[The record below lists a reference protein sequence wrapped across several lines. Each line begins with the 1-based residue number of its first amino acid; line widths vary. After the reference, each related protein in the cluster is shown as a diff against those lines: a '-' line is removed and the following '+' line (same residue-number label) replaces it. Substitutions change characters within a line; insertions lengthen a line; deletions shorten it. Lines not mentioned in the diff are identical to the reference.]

1 MIKIITGGSRMKE
14 EIVIGLE
21 IHIQLMTKAKMFC
34 HCSTDYIGKEPNT
47 NTCPV
52 CLGLPGSL
60 PVLNKKVLEFAIRTA
75 VALNCEIN
83 QVNKFHRK
91 NYFYP
96 DLPKA
101 YQISQYDIPL
111 GINGYME
118 ILLPESK
125 EKHRIGITRVHIE
138 EDAGKLVHEG
148 DIASSSYSLVDYN
161 RCGIPL
167 AEIVTEP
174 DFRSPEEAKIFLVK
188 LRSIV
193 QHLGVCDGNMEEGSV
208 RCDANVS
215 LRDAKSGA
223 LGTKA
228 EIKNMN
234 SFKAV
239 KKALQFEVDR
249 QKKLL
254 AEGKKIVQETRHW
267 NESKNLTVS
276 MRSKEEAHD
285 YRYFPEPDLLPLK
298 IDLKM
303 IDNIRKNLPELPEAR
318 RERFIKNYQIPRY
331 DAEILTSSKTLGDYY
346 EKAASLYS
354 NNKVLSNWIMGELMR
369 YLNEKKI
376 EIEDSP
382 ISPEKLAGMLKLI
395 DEGIISGKM
404 AKDVFEKMF
413 KTGKDASRIVKESG
427 ITQITDEN
435 ALFEVIDMVIKEN
448 PKSVDDFKEGKEK
461 ALNYLVGQVMRYTKG
476 RAKPDFVFEAIKQR
490 IKK

>member
-1 MIKIITGGSRMKE
+1 
-14 EIVIGLE
+14 
-21 IHIQLMTKAKMFC
+21 
-34 HCSTDYIGKEPNT
+34 
-47 NTCPV
+47 
-52 CLGLPGSL
+52 
-60 PVLNKKVLEFAIRTA
+60 
-75 VALNCEIN
+75 
-83 QVNKFHRK
+83 RK

-118 ILLPESK
+118 ISLPESK
-125 EKHRIGITRVHIE
+125 EKQRIRITRVHIE

-148 DIASSSYSLVDYN
+148 DIAFSSYSLVDYN

-174 DFRSPEEAKIFLVK
+174 DFRSPEEARVFLVK
-188 LRSIV
+188 LRSTV
-193 QHLGVCDGNMEEGSV
+193 QHLGVCDGNMEEGSM

-215 LRDAKSGA
+215 LRDAKTGA

-254 AEGKKIVQETRHW
+254 AEGVKIVQETRHW
-267 NESKNLTVS
+267 DESENVTIS

-298 IDLKM
+298 VDVEIIDE
-303 IDNIRKNLPELPEAR
+303 IRKNLPELPEAR

-331 DAEILTSSKTLGDYY
+331 DADILTSSKSLGDYY
-346 EKAASLYS
+346 EKATSLYHNS
-354 NNKVLSNWIMGELMR
+354 KVLSNWIMGELIR
-369 YLNEKKI
+369 YLNEEKV
-376 EIEDSP
+376 EIE
-382 ISPEKLAGMLKLI
+382 
-395 DEGIISGKM
+395 
-404 AKDVFEKMF
+404 
-413 KTGKDASRIVKESG
+413 
-427 ITQITDEN
+427 
-435 ALFEVIDMVIKEN
+435 
-448 PKSVDDFKEGKEK
+448 
-461 ALNYLVGQVMRYTKG
+461 
-476 RAKPDFVFEAIKQR
+476 
-490 IKK
+490 

>member
-1 MIKIITGGSRMKE
+1 MKE
-14 EIVIGLE
+14 EVVIGLE

-34 HCSTDYIGKEPNT
+34 QCSTDYIGKKPNT

-60 PVLNKKVLEFAIRTA
+60 PVLNKKVLEFAIRTS
-75 VALNCEIN
+75 VALNCKIN
-83 QVNKFHRK
+83 QVSRFHRK

-101 YQISQYDIPL
+101 YQISQYDTPL

-118 ILLPESK
+118 ISLSESK
-125 EKHRIGITRVHIE
+125 EKRKIGITRVHIE

-174 DFRSPEEAKIFLVK
+174 DLCSPEEAQIFLMK

-193 QHLGVCDGNMEEGSV
+193 QHLEVCDGNMEEGSI

-215 LRDAKSGA
+215 LKDAKTGN
-223 LGTKA
+223 LGTKV

-239 KKALQFEVDR
+239 KKALQFEIDR
-249 QKKLL
+249 QKRLL
-254 AEGKKIVQETRHW
+254 AEGKKIIQETRHW
-267 NESKNLTVS
+267 DESKNITVS

-303 IDNIRKNLPELPEAR
+303 TDEIRKSLPELPEAR
-318 RERFIKNYQIPRY
+318 RKRFIKDYKIPEY
-331 DAEILTSSKTLGDYY
+331 DAEILTSSKVLGDYY
-346 EKAASLYS
+346 EKAASSYF
-354 NNKVLSNWIMGELMR
+354 NKKVLSNWIMGELIR
-369 YLNEKKI
+369 YLNEEKI
-376 EIEDSP
+376 EIENSP
-382 ISPEKLAGMLKLI
+382 ISPEKLVGMLKLM
-395 DEGIISGKM
+395 DEGLISGKM

-413 KTGKDASRIVKESG
+413 KTGKDASQIVKESG
-427 ITQITDEN
+427 VVQITDEN
-435 ALFEVIDMVIKEN
+435 ALFEVIDRVIKEN
-448 PKSVDDFKEGKEK
+448 PKSVDDFNEGREQT
-461 ALNYLVGQVMRYTKG
+461 LNYLVGQVMRYTKG
-476 RAKPDFVFEAIKQR
+476 RAKPDFVFKAIKQR
-490 IKK
+490 IKKI

>member
-1 MIKIITGGSRMKE
+1 MKE
-14 EIVIGLE
+14 EVVIGLE

-34 HCSTDYIGKEPNT
+34 QCSTDYIGKKPNT

-60 PVLNKKVLEFAIRTA
+60 PVLNKKVLEFAIRTS
-75 VALNCEIN
+75 VALNCKIN
-83 QVNKFHRK
+83 QVSRFHRK

-101 YQISQYDIPL
+101 YQISQYDTPL

-118 ILLPESK
+118 ISLSESK
-125 EKHRIGITRVHIE
+125 EKRKIGITRVHIE

-174 DFRSPEEAKIFLVK
+174 DLCSPEEAQIFLVK

-193 QHLGVCDGNMEEGSV
+193 QHLEVCDGNMEEGSI

-215 LRDAKSGA
+215 LKDAKTGN
-223 LGTKA
+223 LGTKV

-239 KKALQFEVDR
+239 KKALQFEIDR
-249 QKKLL
+249 QKRLL
-254 AEGKKIVQETRHW
+254 AEGKKIIQETRHW
-267 NESKNLTVS
+267 NESKNITIS

-303 IDNIRKNLPELPEAR
+303 TDEIRKSLPELPEAR
-318 RERFIKNYQIPRY
+318 RKRFIKDYKIPEY
-331 DAEILTSSKTLGDYY
+331 DAEILTSSKVLGDYY
-346 EKAASLYS
+346 EKAASSYS
-354 NNKVLSNWIMGELMR
+354 NKKVLSNWIMGELIR
-369 YLNEKKI
+369 YLNEEKI

-382 ISPEKLAGMLKLI
+382 VSPEKLVGMLKLM
-395 DEGIISGKM
+395 DEGLISGKM

-413 KTGKDASRIVKESG
+413 KTGKDASQIVKESG
-427 ITQITDEN
+427 IVQITDEDK
-435 ALFEVIDMVIKEN
+435 LFEVVDKVIKEN
-448 PKSVDDFKEGKEK
+448 PGSVNDFNKGREK
-461 ALNYLVGQVMRYTKG
+461 ALNYLADQVMRYTKG
-476 RAKPDFVFEAIKQR
+476 RAKPDFVFKAIKQR
-490 IKK
+490 IKE

>member
-1 MIKIITGGSRMKE
+1 MKE
-14 EIVIGLE
+14 EVVIGLE
-21 IHIQLMTKAKMFC
+21 IHIQLMTKAKIFC
-34 HCSTDYIGKEPNT
+34 QCSTDYIGKEPNT

-60 PVLNKKVLEFAIRTA
+60 PVLNKKVLEFAVRTS
-75 VALNCEIN
+75 VALNCKIN
-83 QVNKFHRK
+83 QVSRFHRK

-101 YQISQYDIPL
+101 YQISQYDTPL
-111 GINGYME
+111 GIDGYME
-118 ILLPESK
+118 ISLPEST
-125 EKHRIGITRVHIE
+125 EKRKIRITRVHIE

-148 DIASSSYSLVDYN
+148 DITFSSYSLADYN

-174 DFRSPEEAKIFLVK
+174 DFCSPEEAQIFLVK

-193 QHLGVCDGNMEEGSV
+193 QHLGVCDGNMEEGSM
-208 RCDANVS
+208 RCDANIS
-215 LRDAKSGA
+215 IRDAKTGA
-223 LGTKA
+223 LGIKV
-228 EIKNMN
+228 EIKNIN

-254 AEGKKIVQETRHW
+254 AEGEKIMQETRHW
-267 NESKNLTVS
+267 DESKFITVS

-298 IDLKM
+298 VDLKM
-303 IDNIRKNLPELPEAR
+303 INNIRKNLPELPEAR
-318 RERFIKNYQIPRY
+318 RKRFIKDYQIPEY
-331 DAEILTSSKTLGDYY
+331 DAEILTSSKALGDYY
-346 EKAASLYS
+346 EKAASLYADK
-354 NNKVLSNWIMGELMR
+354 KVLSNWIMGELLR
-369 YLNEKKI
+369 NLNEEKK
-376 EIEDSP
+376 EIEYSP
-382 ISPEKLAGMLKLI
+382 ISPEKLVGMLKLM

-413 KTGKDASRIVKESG
+413 KTGKDASQIVKESG

-435 ALFEVIDMVIKEN
+435 ELIKIVDKVINEN
-448 PKSVDDFKEGKEK
+448 SKSVADFNQGKEK

-476 RAKPDFVFEAIKQR
+476 RAKPDFIFEAIKQR
-490 IKK
+490 VKE

>member
-1 MIKIITGGSRMKE
+1 MKE

-75 VALNCEIN
+75 VALNCKIN
-83 QVNKFHRK
+83 QISRFHRK

-101 YQISQYDIPL
+101 YQISQFDIPL
-111 GINGYME
+111 GVNGYME
-118 ILLPESK
+118 ISLLESK

-148 DIASSSYSLVDYN
+148 NIASSSYSLVDYN

-174 DFRSPEEAKIFLVK
+174 DFCSSEEARIFLVK

-193 QHLGVCDGNMEEGSV
+193 QHLGVCDGNMEEGSM
-208 RCDANVS
+208 RCDANIS
-215 LRDAKSGA
+215 LRDAKTGA
-223 LGTKA
+223 LGTKV
-228 EIKNMN
+228 EIKNIN

-249 QKKLL
+249 QKRLL
-254 AEGKKIVQETRHW
+254 AEGEKIVQETRHW
-267 NESKNLTVS
+267 DESKNVTVS

-285 YRYFPEPDLLPLK
+285 YRYFPEPDLLPIK
-298 IDLKM
+298 VDIKM
-303 IDNIRKNLPELPEAR
+303 IDKIRKSLPELPEAR
-318 RERFIKNYQIPRY
+318 RERFIKNYQIPEY
-331 DAEILTSSKTLGDYY
+331 DAEILTSSKALGDYY
-346 EKAASLYS
+346 EKTTSLYS
-354 NNKVLSNWIMGELMR
+354 NSKVLSNWIMGELMR
-369 YLNEKKI
+369 YLNEEKI
-376 EIEDSP
+376 EIDESP
-382 ISPEKLAGMLKLI
+382 ISPEKLVEMLKLI
-395 DEGIISGKM
+395 DKGVISGKM

-413 KTGKDASRIVKESG
+413 KTGRDASQIVKESG

-435 ALFEVIDMVIKEN
+435 ELFEVIDNVIKGN
-448 PKSVDDFKEGKEK
+448 PKSVDDFNQGKEK
-461 ALNYLVGQVMRYTKG
+461 ALNFLVGQVMRSTKG
-476 RAKPDFVFEAIKQR
+476 RAKPDFVFKAIKQR
-490 IKK
+490 IKKI

>member
-1 MIKIITGGSRMKE
+1 MKE
-14 EIVIGLE
+14 EVVVGLE
-21 IHIQLMTKAKMFC
+21 VHIQLMTKAKMFC

-75 VALNCEIN
+75 VALNCKIN
-83 QVNKFHRK
+83 QISRFHRK

-101 YQISQYDIPL
+101 YQISQYDTPL

-118 ILLPESK
+118 ISLPESK
-125 EKHRIGITRVHIE
+125 EKCRIGITRVHIE

-148 DIASSSYSLVDYN
+148 NIASSSYSLVDYN

-174 DFRSPEEAKIFLVK
+174 DFRSPEEARIFLIK

-193 QHLGVCDGNMEEGSV
+193 QHLGVCDGNMEEGSM
-208 RCDANVS
+208 RCDANIS
-215 LRDAKSGA
+215 LRDAKTGA
-223 LGTKA
+223 LGTKV
-228 EIKNMN
+228 EVKNMN

-239 KKALQFEVDR
+239 KKALQFEVNR

-254 AEGKKIVQETRHW
+254 AEGEKIVQETRHW
-267 NESKNLTVS
+267 DESKNVTVS

-285 YRYFPEPDLLPLK
+285 YRYFPEPDLLPIKVDVK
-298 IDLKM
+298 I
-303 IDNIRKNLPELPEAR
+303 IDNIRKCLPELPEAR
-318 RERFIKNYQIPRY
+318 RERFIENYQIPKY
-331 DAEILTSSKTLGDYY
+331 DAEVLTSSKAIGDYY
-346 EKAASLYS
+346 ESAVSIYKNS
-354 NNKVLSNWIMGELMR
+354 KTLSNWIMGELMR
-369 YLNEKKI
+369 FLNEGKI
-376 EIEDSP
+376 EIEKSP
-382 ISPEKLAGMLKLI
+382 ITPANLVEMLKLI
-395 DEGIISGKM
+395 DKGVISGKM
-404 AKDVFEKMF
+404 AKEIFEKMF
-413 KTGKDASRIVKESG
+413 KTGRDASQIVKESG
-427 ITQITDEN
+427 ITQITDEKE
-435 ALFEVIDMVIKEN
+435 LFGVIDNVIKKN
-448 PKSVDDFKEGKEK
+448 PKSVDDFNEGKEK
-461 ALNYLVGQVMRYTKG
+461 ALNFLVGQVMRYTKG

>member
-1 MIKIITGGSRMKE
+1 MKE

-21 IHIQLMTKAKMFC
+21 IHIQLMTKAKIFC
-34 HCSTDYIGKEPNT
+34 QCSTGYIGKEPNT

-60 PVLNKKVLEFAIRTA
+60 PVLNKKVLEFAVRTS
-75 VALNCEIN
+75 VALNCKIN
-83 QVNKFHRK
+83 QVSRFHRK

-101 YQISQYDIPL
+101 YQISQYDTPL

-118 ILLPESK
+118 ISLPEST
-125 EKHRIGITRVHIE
+125 EKRKIRITRVHIE

-148 DIASSSYSLVDYN
+148 DITSSSYSLADYN

-174 DFRSPEEAKIFLVK
+174 DFRSPEEAQIFLVK

-193 QHLGVCDGNMEEGSV
+193 QHLGVCDGNMEEGSM
-208 RCDANVS
+208 RCDANIS
-215 LRDAKSGA
+215 LRDAKTGA
-223 LGTKA
+223 LGIKV
-228 EIKNMN
+228 EIKNIN

-254 AEGKKIVQETRHW
+254 AEGEKIMQETRHW
-267 NESKNLTVS
+267 DESKFITVS

-298 IDLKM
+298 VDLKM
-303 IDNIRKNLPELPEAR
+303 INEIRKNLPELPEAR
-318 RERFIKNYQIPRY
+318 RKRFIKDYQIPEY
-331 DAEILTSSKTLGDYY
+331 DAEILTSSKALGDYY
-346 EKAASLYS
+346 ERAASLYTDK
-354 NNKVLSNWIMGELMR
+354 KVLSNWIMGELLR
-369 YLNEKKI
+369 NLNEEKK
-376 EIEDSP
+376 EIEYSP
-382 ISPEKLAGMLKLI
+382 ISSENLVGMLNLI
-395 DEGIISGKM
+395 DERVISIKM

-413 KTGKDASRIVKESG
+413 KTGKGASQIVKESG
-427 ITQITDEN
+427 DTQITDEN
-435 ALFEVIDMVIKEN
+435 ELIKIVDKVINEN
-448 PKSVDDFKEGKEK
+448 PKSVEDFNQGKEK
-461 ALNYLVGQVMRYTKG
+461 ALNFLVGQVMRYTKG

-490 IKK
+490 IKKI

>member
-1 MIKIITGGSRMKE
+1 MKE
-14 EIVIGLE
+14 EVVIGLE
-21 IHIQLMTKAKMFC
+21 IHIQLMTKAKIFC
-34 HCSTDYIGKEPNT
+34 QCSTDYIGKEPNT

-60 PVLNKKVLEFAIRTA
+60 PVLNKKVLEFAVRTS
-75 VALNCEIN
+75 VALNCKIN
-83 QVNKFHRK
+83 QVSRFHRK

-101 YQISQYDIPL
+101 YQISQYDEPL

-118 ILLPESK
+118 ISLPESK
-125 EKHRIGITRVHIE
+125 KKCKIRITRVHIE

-148 DIASSSYSLVDYN
+148 DIASSSYSLADYN

-174 DFRSPEEAKIFLVK
+174 DFRSPEVARIFLVK

-193 QHLGVCDGNMEEGSV
+193 QHLGVCDGNMEEGSM
-208 RCDANVS
+208 RCDANIS
-215 LRDAKSGA
+215 LRDAKTGA
-223 LGTKA
+223 LGTKV

-239 KKALQFEVDR
+239 KKALQFEVNR
-249 QKKLL
+249 QKKFL
-254 AEGKKIVQETRHW
+254 AEGEKIIQETRHW
-267 NESKNLTVS
+267 DESKNVTVS

-298 IDLKM
+298 VDLKM
-303 IDNIRKNLPELPEAR
+303 IDEIKRNLPELPEAR
-318 RERFIKNYQIPRY
+318 RKRFIKDYQIPEY
-331 DAEILTSSKTLGDYY
+331 DAEILTSSKALGDYY
-346 EKAASLYS
+346 EKAASSYS
-354 NNKVLSNWIMGELMR
+354 NRKVLCNWIMGELIR

-376 EIEDSP
+376 EIGESP
-382 ISPEKLAGMLKLI
+382 ISPEKLVGMLKLI
-395 DEGIISGKM
+395 DEGVISGKM
-404 AKDVFEKMF
+404 AKNVFEKMF
-413 KTGKDASRIVKESG
+413 KTGKDASQIVKENG

-435 ALFEVIDMVIKEN
+435 ELFEVINNVIKEN
-448 PKSVDDFKEGKEK
+448 PKSVDDFNKGKEK
-461 ALNYLVGQVMRYTKG
+461 ALNFLVGQVMRYTKG

>member
-1 MIKIITGGSRMKE
+1 MKE
-14 EIVIGLE
+14 EVVIGLE
-21 IHIQLMTKAKMFC
+21 IHIQLMTKAKIFC
-34 HCSTDYIGKEPNT
+34 QCSTDYIGKEPNT

-60 PVLNKKVLEFAIRTA
+60 PVLNKKVLEFAVRTS
-75 VALNCEIN
+75 VALNCKIN
-83 QVNKFHRK
+83 KVSRFHRK

-118 ILLPESK
+118 VSLPERK
-125 EKHRIGITRVHIE
+125 EKRKIRITRVHIE

-148 DIASSSYSLVDYN
+148 DITSSSYSLADYN

-174 DFRSPEEAKIFLVK
+174 DFCSPEEAQIFLVK

-193 QHLGVCDGNMEEGSV
+193 QHLGVCDGNMEEGSM
-208 RCDANVS
+208 RCDANIS
-215 LRDAKSGA
+215 LRDAKTSA
-223 LGTKA
+223 LGIKV
-228 EIKNMN
+228 EIKNIN

-249 QKKLL
+249 QKRLL
-254 AEGKKIVQETRHW
+254 AEGEKIIQETRHW
-267 NESKNLTVS
+267 DESKNITIS

-285 YRYFPEPDLLPLK
+285 YRYFPEPPLRVSQE
-298 IDLKM
+298 I
-303 IDNIRKNLPELPEAR
+303 IEEIRKNLPELPEAR
-318 RERFIKNYQIPRY
+318 RKRFIKDYKIPEY
-331 DAEILTSSKTLGDYY
+331 DAEILTSSKALGDYY

-376 EIEDSP
+376 EIEYSP
-382 ISPEKLAGMLKLI
+382 ISPEKLVGMLKLM
-395 DEGIISGKM
+395 DEGVISGKM
-404 AKDVFEKMF
+404 AKDVW
-413 KTGKDASRIVKESG
+413 DYADYR
-427 ITQITDEN
+427 
-435 ALFEVIDMVIKEN
+435 
-448 PKSVDDFKEGKEK
+448 
-461 ALNYLVGQVMRYTKG
+461 
-476 RAKPDFVFEAIKQR
+476 
-490 IKK
+490 

>member
-1 MIKIITGGSRMKE
+1 MQGGSIMKE
-14 EIVIGLE
+14 EVVIGLE
-21 IHIQLMTKAKMFC
+21 VHIQLMTKAKMFC

-60 PVLNKKVLEFAIRTA
+60 PVLNKKVLEFAVRTA
-75 VALNCEIN
+75 LALNCKIN
-83 QVNKFHRK
+83 QISRFHRK

-101 YQISQYDIPL
+101 YQISQYDLPL
-111 GINGYME
+111 GVGGYME
-118 ILLPESK
+118 ISLPESD
-125 EKHRIGITRVHIE
+125 EKRRIGITRVHIE

-148 DIASSSYSLVDYN
+148 DIASSAYSLVDYN

-174 DFRSPEEAKIFLVK
+174 DFRSPEEARIFLVK

-193 QHLGVCDGNMEEGSV
+193 QHLGVCDGNMEEGSL

-215 LRDAKSGA
+215 VRPAKSKS

-228 EIKNMN
+228 EVKNMN
-234 SFKAV
+234 SFRAV

-254 AEGKKIVQETRHW
+254 SEGEKVIQETRHW
-267 NESKNLTVS
+267 DESKNITVS

-285 YRYFPEPDLLPLK
+285 YRYFPEPDLLPLQV
-298 IDLKM
+298 DLKM
-303 IDNIRKNLPELPEAR
+303 IEEIRRNLPELPEVR
-318 RERFIKNYQIPRY
+318 KERFTKDYQIPEY
-331 DAEILTSSKTLGDYY
+331 DAEILTSSKVLGDYY
-346 EKAASLYS
+346 EKACSLY
-354 NNKVLSNWIMGELMR
+354 NNTKILSNWIMGELMR
-369 YLNEKKI
+369 YLNEEKI

-382 ISPEKLAGMLKLI
+382 ISSENLVGLLILI
-395 DEGIISGKM
+395 DEGVISGKM
-404 AKDVFEKMF
+404 AKIVFEKMF
-413 KTGKDASRIVKESG
+413 KTGKKASQIVKESEV
-427 ITQITDEN
+427 IQITDKNE
-435 ALFEVIDMVIKEN
+435 LIEIVDRVISEN
-448 PKSVDDFKEGKEK
+448 PKSIEDFNQGKEK

-476 RAKPDFVFEAIKQR
+476 KAKPDFVFEAIKQR
-490 IKK
+490 IKR

>member
-1 MIKIITGGSRMKE
+1 MKE
-14 EIVIGLE
+14 EVVIGLE

-60 PVLNKKVLEFAIRTA
+60 PVLNKKVLEFAVRTS
-75 VALNCEIN
+75 VALNCKIN
-83 QVNKFHRK
+83 QVSRFHRK

-101 YQISQYDIPL
+101 YQISQYDKPL
-111 GINGYME
+111 GVNGYME
-118 ILLPESK
+118 ISLPESK
-125 EKHRIGITRVHIE
+125 EKHRIRITRVHIE

-148 DIASSSYSLVDYN
+148 DITSSSYSLADYN
-161 RCGIPL
+161 RCGVPL

-174 DFRSPEEAKIFLVK
+174 DFCSPEEAQIFLVK

-193 QHLGVCDGNMEEGSV
+193 QHLGVCDGNMEEGSM
-208 RCDANVS
+208 RCDANIS
-215 LRDAKSGA
+215 LRDAKTVA
-223 LGTKA
+223 LGTKV

-254 AEGKKIVQETRHW
+254 AEGEKIIQETRHW
-267 NESKNLTVS
+267 DESKFITIS

-298 IDLKM
+298 VDVKIIDE
-303 IDNIRKNLPELPEAR
+303 IRKNLPELPEAR
-318 RERFIKNYQIPRY
+318 RKRFIKNYQIPEY
-331 DAEILTSSKTLGDYY
+331 DAEILTSSKALGDYY
-346 EKAASLYS
+346 ERAASLYTDK
-354 NNKVLSNWIMGELMR
+354 KVLSNWIMGELLR
-369 YLNEKKI
+369 NLNEEKK
-376 EIEDSP
+376 EIEYSP
-382 ISPEKLAGMLKLI
+382 ISSENLIGMLNLI
-395 DEGIISGKM
+395 DKGVISGKM
-404 AKDVFEKMF
+404 AKNVFEKMF
-413 KTGKDASRIVKESG
+413 KTGKNASQIVKESG
-427 ITQITDEN
+427 VTQITDEN
-435 ALFEVIDMVIKEN
+435 ELIKIVDKVINEN
-448 PKSVDDFKEGKEK
+448 HKSVDDFNEGKEK

>member
-1 MIKIITGGSRMKE
+1 MKE
-14 EIVIGLE
+14 DVVIGLE
-21 IHIQLMTKAKMFC
+21 VHIQLMTNAKMFC

-60 PVLNKKVLEFAIRTA
+60 PVLNKKVLEFAIKTA
-75 VALNCEIN
+75 LALNCKIN
-83 QVNKFHRK
+83 PINIFHRK

-111 GINGYME
+111 GVNGYME
-118 ILLPESK
+118 ISLPENK
-125 EKHRIGITRVHIE
+125 EKRKIGITRVHLE

-148 DIASSSYSLVDYN
+148 DITSSSYSLIDYN

-174 DFRSPEEAKIFLVK
+174 DFSSPEEARIFLMK

-193 QHLGVCDGNMEEGSV
+193 QHLGVCDGNMEEGSM
-208 RCDANVS
+208 RCDANIS
-215 LRDAKSGA
+215 LRKTKNGT
-223 LGTKA
+223 LGTKT

-234 SFKAV
+234 SFRAV

-254 AEGKKIVQETRHW
+254 SEGEKVIQETRHW
-267 NESKNLTVS
+267 DESKNITIS

-285 YRYFPEPDLLPLK
+285 YRYFPEPDLLPLQ

-303 IDNIRKNLPELPEAR
+303 IEEIKENLPELPEER
-318 RERFIKNYQIPRY
+318 KNRFIKNYKIPEY
-331 DAEILTSSKTLGDYY
+331 DAEILTSSKALGDYY
-346 EKAASLYS
+346 EKTTSIYS
-354 NNKVLSNWIMGELMR
+354 NSKILSNWIMGELMF
-369 YLNEKKI
+369 YLNDGKI
-376 EIEDSP
+376 DIEDSP
-382 ISPEKLAGMLKLI
+382 ISPNNLVEMLTLIEKR
-395 DEGIISGKM
+395 IISGKI
-404 AKDVFEKMF
+404 AKEVFKKMF
-413 KTGKDASRIVKESG
+413 ITGKKASQIVKENG
-427 ITQITDEN
+427 VTQITDEN
-435 ALFEVIDMVIKEN
+435 ELIELIDRVIKEN
-448 PKSVDDFKEGKEK
+448 PQSAIDFNQGKEQ

-476 RAKPDFVFEAIKQR
+476 RAKPDFVFNALKQR
-490 IKK
+490 LK

>member
-1 MIKIITGGSRMKE
+1 MKE

-75 VALNCEIN
+75 VALNCKIN
-83 QVNKFHRK
+83 QISRFHRK

-101 YQISQYDIPL
+101 YQISQFDIPL
-111 GINGYME
+111 GVNGYME
-118 ILLPESK
+118 ISLLESK

-148 DIASSSYSLVDYN
+148 NIASSSYSLVDYN

-174 DFRSPEEAKIFLVK
+174 DFCSSEEARIFLVK

-193 QHLGVCDGNMEEGSV
+193 QHLGVCDGNMEEGSM
-208 RCDANVS
+208 RCDANIS
-215 LRDAKSGA
+215 LRDAKTGA
-223 LGTKA
+223 LGTKV
-228 EIKNMN
+228 EIKNVN

-249 QKKLL
+249 QKRLL
-254 AEGKKIVQETRHW
+254 AEGEKIVQETRHW
-267 NESKNLTVS
+267 DESKNVTVS

-285 YRYFPEPDLLPLK
+285 YRYFPEPDLLPIK
-298 IDLKM
+298 VDIKM
-303 IDNIRKNLPELPEAR
+303 IDKIRKSLPELPEAR
-318 RERFIKNYQIPRY
+318 RERFIKNYQIPEY
-331 DAEILTSSKTLGDYY
+331 DAEILTSSKALGDYY
-346 EKAASLYS
+346 EKTTSLYS
-354 NNKVLSNWIMGELMR
+354 NSKVLSNWIMGELMR
-369 YLNEKKI
+369 YLNEEKI
-376 EIEDSP
+376 EIDESP
-382 ISPEKLAGMLKLI
+382 ISPEKLVEMLKLI
-395 DEGIISGKM
+395 DKGVISGKM

-413 KTGKDASRIVKESG
+413 KTGREASQIVKESG

-435 ALFEVIDMVIKEN
+435 ELFEVIDNVIKGN
-448 PKSVDDFKEGKEK
+448 PKSVDDFNQGKEK
-461 ALNYLVGQVMRYTKG
+461 ALNFLVGQVMRSTKG
-476 RAKPDFVFEAIKQR
+476 RAKPDFVFKALKQR
-490 IKK
+490 VKKI

>member
-1 MIKIITGGSRMKE
+1 MKE
-14 EIVIGLE
+14 EVVIGLE
-21 IHIQLMTKAKMFC
+21 IHIQLMTKAKIFC
-34 HCSTDYIGKEPNT
+34 QCNTDYIGKEPNT

-60 PVLNKKVLEFAIRTA
+60 PVLNKKVLEFAVRTS
-75 VALNCEIN
+75 VALNCKIN
-83 QVNKFHRK
+83 QVSRFHRK

-101 YQISQYDIPL
+101 YQISQYDTPL

-118 ILLPESK
+118 ISLPEST
-125 EKHRIGITRVHIE
+125 EKRKIRITRVHIE

-148 DIASSSYSLVDYN
+148 DITSSSYSLADYN

-174 DFRSPEEAKIFLVK
+174 DFRSPEEAQIFLVK

-193 QHLGVCDGNMEEGSV
+193 QHLGVCDGNMEEGSM
-208 RCDANVS
+208 RCDANIS
-215 LRDAKSGA
+215 LRDAKTGA
-223 LGTKA
+223 LGIKV
-228 EIKNMN
+228 EIKNIN

-249 QKKLL
+249 QNKLL
-254 AEGKKIVQETRHW
+254 AEGEKIIQETRHW
-267 NESKNLTVS
+267 DESKFITVS

-298 IDLKM
+298 VDLKM
-303 IDNIRKNLPELPEAR
+303 INNIKKNLPELPEAR
-318 RERFIKNYQIPRY
+318 RKRFTKDYQIPEY

-369 YLNEKKI
+369 HLNEKKV

-382 ISPEKLAGMLKLI
+382 VSPEKLAGMLKLI
-395 DEGIISGKM
+395 DEGIISSKM

-435 ALFEVIDMVIKEN
+435 ELIKIVDKVINEN
-448 PKSVDDFKEGKEK
+448 PKSVEDFNQGKEN

-476 RAKPDFVFEAIKQR
+476 RAKPDFIFEAIKQR
-490 IKK
+490 VKE

>member
-1 MIKIITGGSRMKE
+1 MKE
-14 EIVIGLE
+14 AAVIGLE
-21 IHIQLMTKAKMFC
+21 IHIQLMTESKMFC

-60 PVLNKKVLEFAIRTA
+60 PVLNGKVIEFAIRTA
-75 VALNCEIN
+75 LALNCDIN
-83 QVNKFHRK
+83 QVSRFYRK

-101 YQISQYDIPL
+101 YQISQYDSPL
-111 GINGYME
+111 GVSGYME
-118 ILLPESK
+118 ISLPESK
-125 EKHRIGITRVHIE
+125 KKRRIRITRVHIE

-148 DIASSSYSLVDYN
+148 DIASSSYSLADYN
-161 RCGIPL
+161 RCGVPL

-174 DFRSPEEAKIFLVK
+174 DFCSPEEAQIFLVE

-193 QHLGVCDGNMEEGSV
+193 QHLGVCDGNMEEGSM
-208 RCDANVS
+208 RCDANIS
-215 LRDAKSGA
+215 LRDAETGA
-223 LGTKA
+223 MGTKV

-249 QKKLL
+249 QKGLL
-254 AEGKKIVQETRHW
+254 DEGEKIIQETRHW
-267 NESKNLTVS
+267 DESKNITVS

-298 IDLKM
+298 VDLELISK
-303 IDNIRKNLPELPEAR
+303 IRKNIPELPEAR
-318 RERFIKNYQIPRY
+318 RERFVKNHQLPEY
-331 DAEILTSSKTLGDYY
+331 DAELLTSSKALGDFY
-346 EKAASLYS
+346 EEAASLYS
-354 NNKVLSNWIMGELMR
+354 NSKVLSNWIMGELMH
-369 YLNEKKI
+369 YLNENKI

-382 ISPEKLAGMLKLI
+382 VSPEKLAGMLELI
-395 DEGIISGKM
+395 DKGIVSGKM

-413 KTGKDASRIVKESG
+413 ETGEDASKIVKESG
-427 ITQITDEN
+427 MTQITDKNE
-435 ALFEVIDMVIKEN
+435 LFEVIDRVIKEN
-448 PKSVDDFKEGKEK
+448 SGSVKDFKQGKEK
-461 ALNYLVGQVMRYTKG
+461 ALHYLVGQVMRYTKG

-490 IKK
+490 VKKE

>member
-1 MIKIITGGSRMKE
+1 MQGGSIMKE
-14 EIVIGLE
+14 EVVIGLE
-21 IHIQLMTKAKMFC
+21 VHIQLMTKAKMFC

-75 VALNCEIN
+75 LTLNCKIN
-83 QVNKFHRK
+83 QTSRFHRK

-101 YQISQYDIPL
+101 YQISQYDLSL
-111 GINGYME
+111 GVNGYME
-118 ILLPESK
+118 ISLPESD
-125 EKHRIGITRVHIE
+125 EKRRIGITRVHIE
-138 EDAGKLVHEG
+138 EDAGKLIHEG

-174 DFRSPEEAKIFLVK
+174 DFRSPEEARIFLVK

-193 QHLGVCDGNMEEGSV
+193 QHLGVCDGNMEEGSL

-215 LRDAKSGA
+215 VRPAKSKS

-228 EIKNMN
+228 EVKNMN
-234 SFKAV
+234 SFRAV

-254 AEGKKIVQETRHW
+254 SEGEKVIQETRHW
-267 NESKNLTVS
+267 DELKNITVS

-285 YRYFPEPDLLPLK
+285 YRYFPEPDLLPLQV
-298 IDLKM
+298 DLKM
-303 IDNIRKNLPELPEAR
+303 IEKIRRSLPELPEAR
-318 RERFIKNYQIPRY
+318 KERFIKVYQIPKY
-331 DAEILTSSKTLGDYY
+331 DAEILTSSKALADYY
-346 EKAASLYS
+346 EKASYLYS
-354 NNKVLSNWIMGELMR
+354 NAKILSNWIMGELIR
-369 YLNEKKI
+369 YLNEEKI

-382 ISPEKLAGMLKLI
+382 ISPENLVAMLKLI
-395 DEGIISGKM
+395 DEGVISGKM
-404 AKDVFEKMF
+404 AKNVFEKMF
-413 KTGKDASRIVKESG
+413 KTRKDASQIVEESG
-427 ITQITDEN
+427 ITQITDEDE
-435 ALFEVIDMVIKEN
+435 LFEVIDKVIKEN
-448 PKSVDDFKEGKEK
+448 PRSIEDFNKGKEK

-476 RAKPDFVFEAIKQR
+476 RAKPDFVFNSLKQR
-490 IKK
+490 IIKK

>member
-1 MIKIITGGSRMKE
+1 MKE
-14 EIVIGLE
+14 DIVIGLE
-21 IHIQLMTKAKMFC
+21 VHIQLMTNAKMFC
-34 HCSTDYIGKEPNT
+34 HCSTDYIGKEPNS

-60 PVLNKKVLEFAIRTA
+60 PVLNKKVLEFAIKTA
-75 VALNCEIN
+75 LALNCKIN
-83 QVNKFHRK
+83 LINIFHRK

-111 GINGYME
+111 GVNGYME
-118 ILLPESK
+118 IPLPENK
-125 EKHRIGITRVHIE
+125 EKRKIGITRVHIE
-138 EDAGKLVHEG
+138 EDAGKLIHEG

-174 DFRSPEEAKIFLVK
+174 DFSSPEEARIFLMK

-193 QHLGVCDGNMEEGSV
+193 QHLGVCDGNMEEGSM

-215 LRDAKSGA
+215 IRDKKTGA
-223 LGTKA
+223 LGIKT
-228 EIKNMN
+228 EVKNMN
-234 SFKAV
+234 SFRAV

-254 AEGKKIVQETRHW
+254 GEREKIIQETRHW
-267 NESKNLTVS
+267 DESKNITVS

-285 YRYFPEPDLLPLK
+285 YRYFPEPDLLPLQV
-298 IDLKM
+298 DLKM
-303 IDNIRKNLPELPEAR
+303 IEEIRKNLPELPEAR
-318 RERFIKNYQIPRY
+318 KERFIKDYQIPEY
-331 DAEILTSSKTLGDYY
+331 DAEILTSSKALGDYY
-346 EKAASLYS
+346 EKTTSIYS
-354 NNKVLSNWIMGELMR
+354 NSKILSNWIMGELMH
-369 YLNEKKI
+369 YLNEEKV

-382 ISPEKLAGMLKLI
+382 ISPDNLVEMLKLI
-395 DEGIISGKM
+395 DKGVISSKM
-404 AKDVFEKMF
+404 AKEVFEKMF
-413 KTGKDASRIVKESG
+413 RTGKSASQIVKESG

-435 ALFEVIDMVIKEN
+435 ELIELIDRVIKEN
-448 PKSVDDFKEGKEK
+448 PQSTIDFNQGKEQ

-476 RAKPDFVFEAIKQR
+476 RAKPDFVFNALKQR
-490 IKK
+490 LK

>member
-1 MIKIITGGSRMKE
+1 MKE
-14 EIVIGLE
+14 EVVIGLE
-21 IHIQLMTKAKMFC
+21 IHIQLMTKAKIFC
-34 HCSTDYIGKEPNT
+34 QCSTDYIGKEPNT

-60 PVLNKKVLEFAIRTA
+60 PVLNKKVLEFSVRTS
-75 VALNCEIN
+75 VALNCKIN
-83 QVNKFHRK
+83 QISRFHRK

-101 YQISQYDIPL
+101 YQISQYDTPL
-111 GINGYME
+111 GVNGYME
-118 ILLPESK
+118 ISLPESK
-125 EKHRIGITRVHIE
+125 EKRKIRITRVHIE

-148 DIASSSYSLVDYN
+148 DIASSSYSLADYN

-174 DFRSPEEAKIFLVK
+174 DFRSPEEAQIFLVK

-193 QHLGVCDGNMEEGSV
+193 QHLGVCDGNMEEGSM
-208 RCDANVS
+208 RCDANIS
-215 LRDAKSGA
+215 LRDAKTEA
-223 LGTKA
+223 LGIKV

-239 KKALQFEVDR
+239 KKALQFEVNR

-254 AEGKKIVQETRHW
+254 TEGEKIVQETRHW
-267 NESKNLTVS
+267 DESKNVTVS

-298 IDLKM
+298 VGLKM
-303 IDNIRKNLPELPEAR
+303 IDEIKRNLPELPEAR
-318 RERFIKNYQIPRY
+318 RKRFIKDYQIPEY
-331 DAEILTSSKTLGDYY
+331 DAEILTSSKALGDYY
-346 EKAASLYS
+346 EKAAYSYS
-354 NNKVLSNWIMGELMR
+354 NRKVLSNWIMGELIR

-376 EIEDSP
+376 EIDESP
-382 ISPEKLAGMLKLI
+382 ISPEKLVGMLKLI
-395 DEGIISGKM
+395 DDGVISGKM
-404 AKDVFEKMF
+404 AKNVFEKMF
-413 KTGKDASRIVKESG
+413 KTGKDASQIVKESE

-435 ALFEVIDMVIKEN
+435 ELFEVIDNVIKEN
-448 PKSVDDFKEGKEK
+448 PKSVDDFNEGKEK
-461 ALNYLVGQVMRYTKG
+461 ALNFLVGQVMRYTKG

>member
-1 MIKIITGGSRMKE
+1 MKE
-14 EIVIGLE
+14 EVVIGLE
-21 IHIQLMTKAKMFC
+21 IHIQLMTKAKIFC
-34 HCSTDYIGKEPNT
+34 QCSTDYIGKEPNT

-60 PVLNKKVLEFAIRTA
+60 PVLNKKVLEFAVRTS
-75 VALNCEIN
+75 VALNCKIN
-83 QVNKFHRK
+83 QVSRFHRK

-101 YQISQYDIPL
+101 YQISQYDTPL

-118 ILLPESK
+118 ISLSESK
-125 EKHRIGITRVHIE
+125 EKRKIGITRVHIE

-148 DIASSSYSLVDYN
+148 DIASSPYSLVDYN

-174 DFRSPEEAKIFLVK
+174 DLCSPEEARIFLVK

-193 QHLGVCDGNMEEGSV
+193 QHLEVCDGNMEEGSM

-215 LRDAKSGA
+215 LRDAKTA
-223 LGTKA
+223 VLGTKA

-249 QKKLL
+249 QKGLL
-254 AEGKKIVQETRHW
+254 AEGEKIVQETRHW
-267 NESKNLTVS
+267 DESKNVTVS

-285 YRYFPEPDLLPLK
+285 YRYFPEPDLLPVK
-298 IDLKM
+298 VDSAIIDE
-303 IDNIRKNLPELPEAR
+303 IRKNLPELPEAR
-318 RERFIKNYQIPRY
+318 RERFIKNYLIPKY
-331 DAEILTSSKTLGDYY
+331 DAEILTSSKALGDYY

-354 NNKVLSNWIMGELMR
+354 NSKVLSNWIMGDLIR
-369 YLNEKKI
+369 YLNENKV

-382 ISPEKLAGMLKLI
+382 VSPEKLVGMLKLM

-413 KTGKDASRIVKESG
+413 KTGKDASQIVKESR

-435 ALFEVIDMVIKEN
+435 ALFEVIDKVIKEN
-448 PKSVDDFKEGKEK
+448 PKSIEDFNQGKEK

>member
-1 MIKIITGGSRMKE
+1 MKE
-14 EIVIGLE
+14 EVVIGLE
-21 IHIQLMTKAKMFC
+21 IHIQLMTKAKIFC
-34 HCSTDYIGKEPNT
+34 QCNTDYIGKEPNT

-60 PVLNKKVLEFAIRTA
+60 PVLNKKVLEFAVRTS
-75 VALNCEIN
+75 VALNCKIN
-83 QVNKFHRK
+83 KVSRFHRK

-101 YQISQYDIPL
+101 YQISQYDTPL

-118 ILLPESK
+118 ISLPEST
-125 EKHRIGITRVHIE
+125 EKRKIRITRVHIE

-148 DIASSSYSLVDYN
+148 DITFSSYSLADYN

-174 DFRSPEEAKIFLVK
+174 DFRSAEEAQIFLVK

-193 QHLGVCDGNMEEGSV
+193 QHLGVCDGNMEEGSM
-208 RCDANVS
+208 RCDANIS
-215 LRDAKSGA
+215 LRDAKTGA
-223 LGTKA
+223 LGIKV
-228 EIKNMN
+228 EIKNIN

-254 AEGKKIVQETRHW
+254 AEGEKIMQETRHW
-267 NESKNLTVS
+267 DESKFITVS

-298 IDLKM
+298 VDLKM
-303 IDNIRKNLPELPEAR
+303 VNEIRKNLPELPEAR
-318 RERFIKNYQIPRY
+318 RKRFIKDYQIPEY
-331 DAEILTSSKTLGDYY
+331 DAEILTSSKALGDYY
-346 EKAASLYS
+346 EKAVSLYS
-354 NNKVLSNWIMGELMR
+354 NSKVLSNWIMGELIR
-369 YLNEKKI
+369 YLNEEKV
-376 EIEDSP
+376 EIKDSP
-382 ISPEKLAGMLKLI
+382 VSPEKLVGMLKLM

-413 KTGKDASRIVKESG
+413 KTGKDASQIVKESG

-435 ALFEVIDMVIKEN
+435 ELIKIVDKVVNEN
-448 PKSVDDFKEGKEK
+448 PKSVEDFNQGKEK

-476 RAKPDFVFEAIKQR
+476 RAKPDFIFEAIKQR
-490 IKK
+490 VKE

>member
-1 MIKIITGGSRMKE
+1 MKE

-75 VALNCEIN
+75 VALNCKIN
-83 QVNKFHRK
+83 QISKFHRK

-101 YQISQYDIPL
+101 YQISQFDIPL
-111 GINGYME
+111 GVNGYME
-118 ILLPESK
+118 ISLLESK

-148 DIASSSYSLVDYN
+148 NIASSSYSLVDYN

-174 DFRSPEEAKIFLVK
+174 DFCSSEEARIFLVK

-193 QHLGVCDGNMEEGSV
+193 QHLGVCDGNMEEGSM
-208 RCDANVS
+208 RCDANIS
-215 LRDAKSGA
+215 LRDAKTGA
-223 LGTKA
+223 LGTKV
-228 EIKNMN
+228 EIKNIN

-249 QKKLL
+249 QKRLL
-254 AEGKKIVQETRHW
+254 AEGEKIVQETRHW
-267 NESKNLTVS
+267 DESKNVTVS

-285 YRYFPEPDLLPLK
+285 YRYFPEPDLLPIK
-298 IDLKM
+298 VDIKM
-303 IDNIRKNLPELPEAR
+303 IDKIRKSLPELPEAR
-318 RERFIKNYQIPRY
+318 RERFIKNYQIPEY
-331 DAEILTSSKTLGDYY
+331 DAEILTSSKALGDYY
-346 EKAASLYS
+346 EKTTSLYS
-354 NNKVLSNWIMGELMR
+354 NSKVLSNWIMGELMR
-369 YLNEKKI
+369 YLNEEKI
-376 EIEDSP
+376 EIDESL
-382 ISPEKLAGMLKLI
+382 ISPEKLVEMLKLI
-395 DEGIISGKM
+395 DKGVISGKM

-413 KTGKDASRIVKESG
+413 KTGRDASQIVKESG

-435 ALFEVIDMVIKEN
+435 ELFEVIDNVIKGN
-448 PKSVDDFKEGKEK
+448 PKSVDDFNQGKEK
-461 ALNYLVGQVMRYTKG
+461 ALNFLVGQVMRSTKG
-476 RAKPDFVFEAIKQR
+476 RAKPDFVFKAIKQR
-490 IKK
+490 IKKI

>member
-1 MIKIITGGSRMKE
+1 MKE

-34 HCSTDYIGKEPNT
+34 HCSIDYIGKEPNT

-75 VALNCEIN
+75 VALNCRIN
-83 QVNKFHRK
+83 QVSRFHRK

-101 YQISQYDIPL
+101 YQISQYDTPL

-118 ILLPESK
+118 ISLTGSK

-138 EDAGKLVHEG
+138 EDAGKLLHEG
-148 DIASSSYSLVDYN
+148 DITSSSFSLVDYN

-174 DFRSPEEAKIFLVK
+174 DFRSPEEARIFLVK

-193 QHLGVCDGNMEEGSV
+193 QHLGVCDGNMEEGSM
-208 RCDANVS
+208 RCDANIS
-215 LRDAKSGA
+215 LRDAKIGA
-223 LGTKA
+223 LGTKV

-239 KKALQFEVDR
+239 KKALQFEVNR
-249 QKKLL
+249 QKELL
-254 AEGKKIVQETRHW
+254 AEGEKIVQETKHW
-267 NESKNLTVS
+267 DESKNVTIS

-285 YRYFPEPDLLPLK
+285 YRYFPEPDLLPIK
-298 IDLKM
+298 VDVKM
-303 IDNIRKNLPELPEAR
+303 IDKIRKSLPELPEAR
-318 RERFIKNYQIPRY
+318 RKRFIKNYQIPEY
-331 DAEILTSSKTLGDYY
+331 DAELLTSSKALGDYY
-346 EKAASLYS
+346 EKTTSLYPNS
-354 NNKVLSNWIMGELMR
+354 KVLSNWIMGELMR
-369 YLNEKKI
+369 YLNEEKI
-376 EIEDSP
+376 EIDKSP
-382 ISPEKLAGMLKLI
+382 ISPEKLVEMLKLI
-395 DEGIISGKM
+395 DEGVISGKM

-413 KTGKDASRIVKESG
+413 KTGRDAPQIVKESG

-435 ALFEVIDMVIKEN
+435 ELFEVIDNVIKGN
-448 PKSVDDFKEGKEK
+448 PKSVDDFNQGKEK
-461 ALNYLVGQVMRYTKG
+461 ALNFLVGQVMRYTKG

>member
-1 MIKIITGGSRMKE
+1 MKE
-14 EIVIGLE
+14 EVVIGLE
-21 IHIQLMTKAKMFC
+21 IHIQLMTKAIFC
-34 HCSTDYIGKEPNT
+34 QCNTDYIGKEPNT

-60 PVLNKKVLEFAIRTA
+60 PVLNKKVLEFAVRTS
-75 VALNCEIN
+75 VALNCKIN
-83 QVNKFHRK
+83 QVSRFHRK

-101 YQISQYDIPL
+101 YQISQYDTPL

-118 ILLPESK
+118 ISLPEST
-125 EKHRIGITRVHIE
+125 EKRKIRITRVHIE

-148 DIASSSYSLVDYN
+148 DITFSSYSLADYN

-174 DFRSPEEAKIFLVK
+174 DFRSPEEAQIFLVK

-193 QHLGVCDGNMEEGSV
+193 QHLGVCDGNMEEGSM
-208 RCDANVS
+208 RCDANIS
-215 LRDAKSGA
+215 LRDAKTGA
-223 LGTKA
+223 LGIKV
-228 EIKNMN
+228 EIKNIN

-254 AEGKKIVQETRHW
+254 AEGEKIMQETRHW
-267 NESKNLTVS
+267 DESKFITVS

-298 IDLKM
+298 VDLKM
-303 IDNIRKNLPELPEAR
+303 INNIRKNLPELPEAR
-318 RERFIKNYQIPRY
+318 RKRFTKDYQIPEY

-369 YLNEKKI
+369 HLNEKKV

-382 ISPEKLAGMLKLI
+382 VSPEKLAGMLQLI
-395 DEGIISGKM
+395 DEGIISSKM

-435 ALFEVIDMVIKEN
+435 ELIKIVDKVINEN
-448 PKSVDDFKEGKEK
+448 PKSVEDFNQGKEN

-476 RAKPDFVFEAIKQR
+476 RAKPDFIFEAIKQR
-490 IKK
+490 VKE

>member
-1 MIKIITGGSRMKE
+1 MKE
-14 EIVIGLE
+14 EVVIGLE
-21 IHIQLMTKAKMFC
+21 IHIQLMTKAKIFC
-34 HCSTDYIGKEPNT
+34 QCSTDYIGKDPNT

-60 PVLNKKVLEFAIRTA
+60 PVLNKKVLEFAVRTS
-75 VALNCEIN
+75 VALNCKIN
-83 QVNKFHRK
+83 QVSRFHRK

-101 YQISQYDIPL
+101 YQISQYDTPL

-118 ILLPESK
+118 VSLPESK
-125 EKHRIGITRVHIE
+125 EKRKIRITRVHLE

-148 DIASSSYSLVDYN
+148 DITSSSYSLADYN

-174 DFRSPEEAKIFLVK
+174 DFRSPEEAQIFLVK

-193 QHLGVCDGNMEEGSV
+193 QHLGVCDGNMEEGSM
-208 RCDANVS
+208 RCDANIS

-223 LGTKA
+223 LGIKV

-239 KKALQFEVDR
+239 KKALQFEVER

-254 AEGKKIVQETRHW
+254 NGGEKIIQETRHW
-267 NESKNLTVS
+267 DESNNITVS

-298 IDLKM
+298 VDLKM
-303 IDNIRKNLPELPEAR
+303 VDEIRKSLPELPEPR
-318 RERFIKNYQIPRY
+318 RKRFIKDYQIPEY
-331 DAEILTSSKTLGDYY
+331 DAEILTSSKALGDYY
-346 EKAASLYS
+346 ERSASLC
-354 NNKVLSNWIMGELMR
+354 NDKKVLSNWIMGELMR
-369 YLNEKKI
+369 HLNEEKV

-382 ISPEKLAGMLKLI
+382 ISPEKLAGMLKLM
-395 DEGIISGKM
+395 DEGTISGKM

-413 KTGKDASRIVKESG
+413 KTGKDASQIVKESG
-427 ITQITDEN
+427 ITQITNESELIKIVDK
-435 ALFEVIDMVIKEN
+435 VIKEN
-448 PKSVDDFKEGKEK
+448 PKSVEDFKEGKEK